1 MSLDRSEEENIGGGG
16 YNICGV
22 HHTHILIIKLV
33 PLLQHVTG
41 AVGGVV
47 PALQAPEMV
56 GHSIEVKPE
65 TRSLEFDS
73 QYIIL
78 QIGHII
84 YCQAQSPNPNPS
96 QRT

>member
-22 HHTHILIIKLV
+22 HDAHVLVIKLV

-47 PALQAPEMV
+47 PALQASEVV
-56 GHSIEVKPE
+56 GHSIEIKP
-65 TRSLEFDS
+65 D
-73 QYIIL
+73 Q
-78 QIGHII
+78 
-84 YCQAQSPNPNPS
+84 
-96 QRT
+96 